1 MDVLEFCEQG
11 NFLFTTALDWFIV
24 KIESGANKKKY
35 KEKSSGDFLPVIIAY
50 QNYTIG

>member
-1 MDVLEFCEQG
+1 VGGLEFCEQG
-11 NFLFTTALDWFIV
+11 NFLFRAALDWLKV
-24 KIESGANKKKY
+24 KIESEANKKKY